1 MVCNFDFYAGT
12 FNANLLIELISTTFT
27 TMSRIVDYKKLKPQH
42 SGFPRGPP
50 PWY

>member
-1 MVCNFDFYAGT
+1 V
-12 FNANLLIELISTTFT
+12 S
-27 TMSRIVDYKKLKPQH
+27 IVAHVVQKDGGGDKKGEGAVTKPQH